1 MFMHYMDFMSGCLLF
16 IMVFDLESAC
26 RSKVENGT
34 IHTAVGIK
42 KERGIKGARK
52 WNQRNMVSEQL
63 QNNIS
68 KHIGSHKFP
77 PTPPLTSIEGKGS
90 QNSVQPIRKMKK
102 VKLLELY
109 SSIRDSSTKSG
120 KKASKL
126 VNPLILITVPFL
138 ASWTL
143 KWFKQARLDRG
154 ERSCLVG
161 RRPEFIPSHQS
172 AVCAWASQYILWF
185 LDRRTALSRITKPQ
199 EGEWTQPWAPHM
211 LAGSILEYFTE

>member
-34 IHTAVGIK
+34 IHTAGGIK

-102 VKLLELY
+102 SKTLGILLFYQRFINQIREESQQISKSSHIDHSTFPCFLNPEMVQAGKTRPGRKEL
-109 SSIRDSSTKSG
+109 SSGQKTWVHSFPPECCLCLGKPIYTLIPRLKDS
-120 KKASKL
+120 
-126 VNPLILITVPFL
+126 I
-138 ASWTL
+138 
-143 KWFKQARLDRG
+143 
-154 ERSCLVG
+154 
-161 RRPEFIPSHQS
+161 IPH
-172 AVCAWASQYILWF
+172 
-185 LDRRTALSRITKPQ
+185 
-199 EGEWTQPWAPHM
+199 H
-211 LAGSILEYFTE
+211 